1 MAAEAGRKLR
11 IKYDPGTGAV
21 VIAGAIAS
29 SFNITIETI
38 DITDKD
44 DAGIKTL
51 MDDIGSKSISITCS
65 GNIKDKILLE
75 LAANAGEGTTLHDF
89 EILAGGLGS
98 FSGNWALS
106 NFESSGDQGSSA
118 MTFSTSIDSSGPI
131 TWTAT

>member
-21 VIAGAIAS
+21 VIAGAVTS
-29 SFNITIETI
+29 SFTIAIETI

-44 DAGIKTL
+44 DNGIRTL
-51 MDDIGSKSISITCS
+51 LDDIGSKSISISCS

-75 LAANAGEGTTLHDF
+75 LATNAGENTTLHDF
-89 EILAGGLGS
+89 EILVGGLGT
-98 FSGNWALS
+98 FSGSWALS
-106 NFESSGDQGSSA
+106 NFESAGDQGSSA

-131 TWTAT
+131 AWAVA